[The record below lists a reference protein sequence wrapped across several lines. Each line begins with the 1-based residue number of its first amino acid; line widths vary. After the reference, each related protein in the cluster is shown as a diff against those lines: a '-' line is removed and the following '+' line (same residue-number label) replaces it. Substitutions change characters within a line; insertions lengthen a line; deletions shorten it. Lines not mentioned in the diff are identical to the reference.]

1 MTRLSV
7 GAVLLAATFL
17 GGCRSA
23 HIEDV
28 YVARDKAGVR
38 RTDCIN
44 ANAEQFHIFIEVLS
58 FREDTLVWP
67 IFSVEEA
74 VDEIPNPPFV
84 FEDDELR
91 EFGNF
96 APGKGEFRLSLSSER
111 VSNPSPGE
119 PPPAPYLRALYRM
132 DVFLNDDG
140 APSETL
146 LFTIDDNE
154 KRCPF
159 SPLPNTY

>member
-1 MTRLSV
+1 MMRLSV
-7 GAVLLAATFL
+7 GAVLLVATFL

-23 HIEDV
+23 HIKDV
-28 YVARDKAGVR
+28 YVARDKDGVR

-58 FREDTLVWP
+58 YRDDTLVWP
-67 IFSVEEA
+67 IFSVDEA

-96 APGKGEFRLSLSSER
+96 APGKGESLLTLSSER
-111 VSNPSPGE
+111 TSDPGE
-119 PPPAPYLRALYRM
+119 PPPDPYLRALYRM

-140 APSETL
+140 APSETIR
-146 LFTIDDNE
+146 FTIDDSE
-154 KRCPF
+154 ERCPF